1 VSRAK
6 QGEPKVRAIVD
17 RLASKAIWT
26 CFGSSAT
33 TPYQSSLLAP
43 IQPLE
48 PSSGWGW
55 VWLKLATDHPH
66 ILVWQ
71 APEGAQMDSIF
82 AVTIALADS
91 ASTPPLKLFQ
101 LTDGMSFF
109 ELEYRHSQ

>member
-17 RLASKAIWT
+17 RLAIWT
-26 CFGSSAT
+26 CFGFSAT

-55 VWLKLATDHPH
+55 VWLKLAADHPHPH

-71 APEGAQMDSIF
+71 APEGAQMGSIF

-101 LTDGMSFF
+101 LTDGVSFF
-109 ELEYRHSQ
+109 ELDYRHSQ